1 MSSVILFHRSSAFG
15 IGEECMGSCSSFASL
30 SAKKNFNKFPSN
42 IKSFLISRYSS
53 CRNKTFVSNV
63 TYKIPGV
70 LEFYLPDEL
79 TSPMI

>member
-1 MSSVILFHRSSAFG
+1 MFFFFDGPLHLALVDNVWDLALHLRRYQ
-15 IGEECMGSCSSFASL
+15 L
-30 SAKKNFNKFPSN
+30 KKNFNKFPSN

-70 LEFYLPDEL
+70 LEFYIPDEL